1 MLEQGPSKRANLMEW
16 EKLWAINKRIID
28 PICPRFS
35 AVSVEKACRLLI
47 TNGPTA
53 PEAVTVDQNKLNK
66 ALGSR
71 PVWRTSNVLIEFDDA
86 DTLLKVG
93 ERVTLMNW
101 GNVLIHTK
109 EVQADGSYSLTGEY
123 LPEDKDFKTT
133 KKITWL
139 AEGTNLIIANL
150 IEYDHLIKT
159 PKVEEDQNFEDIV
172 NVNSKFVSRAYIDSG
187 IRLLNESNHNFS

>member
-35 AVSVEKACRLLI
+35 AVSLEKVSKLLI
-47 TNGPTA
+47 TNGPTE

-71 PVWRTSNVLIEFDDA
+71 PLWRTSHVLIEFDDA
-86 DTLLKVG
+86 DTLLKIG

-101 GNVLIHTK
+101 GNVLIQTK
-109 EVQADGSYSLTGEY
+109 EVQADGSYNMTG
-123 LPEDKDFKTT
+123 
-133 KKITWL
+133 
-139 AEGTNLIIANL
+139 
-150 IEYDHLIKT
+150 
-159 PKVEEDQNFEDIV
+159 
-172 NVNSKFVSRAYIDSG
+172 
-187 IRLLNESNHNFS
+187 